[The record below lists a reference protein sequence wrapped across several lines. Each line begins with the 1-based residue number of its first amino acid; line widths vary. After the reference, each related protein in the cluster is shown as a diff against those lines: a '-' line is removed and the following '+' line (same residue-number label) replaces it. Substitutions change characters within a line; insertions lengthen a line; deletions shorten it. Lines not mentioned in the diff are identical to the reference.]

1 LSNLNPQQQAAV
13 EHVGSPLLV
22 LAGAGSGKT
31 SVITRKIAWLI
42 REHGLD
48 PAQIAAVTFTNK
60 AAREMGAR
68 VGKLLDARTAREIAI
83 STFHTLGLNIL
94 RAHLKETANAPD
106 LKKGRTSEASRAFI
120 SARGPRLD
128 SGKESRATVQGC
140 TGCGFGPLGE
150 AGRRPGFS
158 IYDAE
163 DSAALLAK
171 LARAS
176 NLDRHAAEKLRWQ
189 ISRWKNDLVVPEQAL
204 ASAAKGPELAA
215 ARLYAEYERHLL
227 AYNAFDFD
235 DLILKPAQL
244 LRAQPEILSTWRRR
258 VRYLLVDEYQDTNLC
273 QYELVK
279 LISGESGALTVV
291 GDDDQSI
298 YGWRGANPENLLLLA
313 RDYPRLRVIKLEQ
326 NYRSTNR
333 ILKAA
338 NTLIANNPHL
348 HEKRLW
354 AQSGYGD
361 PLRVLRSR
369 DEVHEAERVVSAI
382 LHHKFRHRA
391 EFRDYAIL
399 FRENT
404 QARALERVLREQR
417 IPYFLSGASSFFDR
431 TEVRDVLAYLK
442 LLANPDDDTAFLRIV
457 NTPRREIGPATLETL
472 ALHAG
477 KLGASLVE
485 AARDPAL
492 GESLSSRQAA
502 SLRAFVVWLDDMI
515 ERAATQDPKRVA
527 HDLLHELHYAEWLR
541 ETCRDDKLAE
551 IRMENVMELVDW
563 LRRAAGTGDE
573 ARTLA
578 EAVARLTLLGML
590 DKQDDNT
597 GDNLVLM
604 TLHAAKG
611 LEFPHV
617 TIVGMEEGLLPHH
630 ASLDEHGL
638 LEERRLAY
646 VGITRARQSLTF
658 SFAGSRRRGGQDV
671 GVEPSR
677 FLQELPADDLE
688 WDEGGTAG
696 TRAASERGDQALQ
709 NLRSLLGGK

>member
-1 LSNLNPQQQAAV
+1 LSSLNPQQQAAAQ
-13 EHVGSPLLV
+13 HVGSPLLV

-42 REHGLD
+42 REHGLA
-48 PAQIAAVTFTNK
+48 PGQIAAVTFTNK

-68 VGKLLDARTAREIAI
+68 VGKLLDAKAAREIAI

-94 RAHLKETANAPD
+94 RAHL
-106 LKKGRTSEASRAFI
+106 
-120 SARGPRLD
+120 
-128 SGKESRATVQGC
+128 
-140 TGCGFGPLGE
+140 GE
-150 AGRRPGFS
+150 AGHRSGFS

-163 DSAALLAK
+163 DSAALLSK

-176 NLDRHAAEKLRWQ
+176 NLDKNAAEKLRWQ
-189 ISRWKNDLVVPEQAL
+189 ISRWKNDLVSPEQAL
-204 ASAAKGPELAA
+204 AAAAKGPELSA
-215 ARLYAEYERHLL
+215 ARLYAEYERHLQ

-235 DLILKPAQL
+235 DLILKPTQL
-244 LRAQPEILSTWRRR
+244 LRAHPAILSAWRQRI
-258 VRYLLVDEYQDTNLC
+258 RYLLVDEYQDTNLC

-279 LISGESGALTVV
+279 LISGDSGALTVV

-298 YGWRGANPENLLLLA
+298 YGWRGAQPENLSLLA
-313 RDYPRLRVIKLEQ
+313 RDYPSLRVIKLEQ

-338 NTLIANNPHL
+338 NSLIAHNTHL
-348 HEKRLW
+348 YEKRLW

-361 PLRVLRSR
+361 PLRVLRAR

-382 LHHKFRHRA
+382 LHHKFQKHT

-442 LLANPDDDTAFLRIV
+442 LVANPNDDTAFLRIV

-477 KLGASLVE
+477 KLGTSLIE

-492 GESLSSRQAA
+492 GESLSGRQLA
-502 SLRAFVVWLDDMI
+502 SLRAFIVWLDDMI
-515 ERAATQDPKRVA
+515 DRAATQDPKRVA
-527 HDLLHELHYAEWLR
+527 HDLLGDLHYAEWLR
-541 ETCRDDKLAE
+541 ETCRDDKLAD
-551 IRMENVMELVDW
+551 IKMENVMELVEW

-590 DKQDDNT
+590 DKQDDNQ
-597 GDNLVLM
+597 GDEVALM

-617 TIVGMEEGLLPHH
+617 FIVGMEERLLPHH
-630 ASLDEHGL
+630 ASLDERGPGDAQDARMPRRPGMAESGL
-638 LEERRLAY
+638 DPLAEERRLAY

-658 SFAGSRRRGGQDV
+658 SFAESRRRGGEV
-671 GVEPSR
+671 MSVEPSR
-677 FLQELPADDLE
+677 FLQELPADDLV
-688 WDEGGTAG
+688 WDEGGAPKA
-696 TRAASERGDQALQ
+696 RAASERGDTALQ